1 MKLLDKVK
9 KRLEENYGIDFLSE
23 FWTDDQIVLLED
35 IVEVT
40 EKEVNNIN
48 YSRCCTELPTCYST
62 ELDKIDQLKQ
72 NQSSTRYQLDILRVF
87 ANKLGLYDAA
97 DYLK

>member
-35 IVEVT
+35 IVEAT

-48 YSRCCTELPTCYST
+48 YMQCCKSDSE
-62 ELDKIDQLKQ
+62 QLLFSPEEIEKVI
-72 NQSSTRYQLDILRVF
+72 NDNTVLNGEHIKTYF
-87 ANKLGLYDAA
+87 
-97 DYLK
+97 LKK

>member
-35 IVEVT
+35 IVDAT

-48 YSRCCTELPTCYST
+48 YTHCCKSDSEQLCDKLSHNAEIMMTGKCYKCNSRTEIY
-62 ELDKIDQLKQ
+62 
-72 NQSSTRYQLDILRVF
+72 
-87 ANKLGLYDAA
+87 
-97 DYLK
+97 